1 MAALDGCGLPEIRLV
16 FWKDAFQNARVFP
29 RTIAQHLQQAA
40 ARFPV
45 VVLLGAR
52 QVGKTTLARAVF
64 GGFRYVDLEDP
75 RTAQRYRD
83 DARFELDA
91 AGDGLILDE
100 AQAVPSVFAALRGAV
115 DARRRSVGRYVVLGS
130 AQPALVRG
138 VSESLAGRA
147 AVVELDPLTAEEAGR
162 GPDAVGWQTLWL
174 KGGFPD
180 ALRGDSR
187 EWWESYLR
195 LVLERD
201 LPQYGVHA
209 DPLFMRRLLTM
220 LAHQHGGL
228 LNASALGASL
238 GVSHH
243 TVLRHL
249 DVLEAIYLLRRLP
262 PYFRNLGKRLT
273 KAPKAYL
280 RDSGLL
286 HHLLNISTA
295 DELANHPSRG
305 ASWEGFV
312 IEDVLRRE
320 RIARSGT
327 QVYFWRTA
335 AGSEIDLVLDRGGNE
350 RIAIEIKAGRGDDAR
365 AVRTLR
371 ESMPDVG
378 AVRGWIVDQ
387 APGGERVAERIA
399 RIGFAAVIHGTP

>member
-1 MAALDGCGLPEIRLV
+1 MFDRMLISSLR
-16 FWKDAFQNARVFP
+16 
-29 RTIAQHLQQAA
+29 AA
-40 ARFPV
+40 AAGFPV
-45 VVLLGAR
+45 VVVLGAR
-52 QVGKTTLARAVF
+52 QVGKTTLARSVF
-64 GGFRYVDLEDP
+64 PAHRYFDLEDP
-75 RTAQRYRD
+75 LTADRFRR

-91 AGDGLILDE
+91 ADGAGLVLDE
-100 AQAVPSVFAALRGAV
+100 AQAVPAVFAALRGAV
-115 DARRRSVGRYVVLGS
+115 DARRSDLGRFVVLGS

-147 AVVELDPLTAEEAGR
+147 AIIELDPLTASEAATGESPLSWR
-162 GPDAVGWQTLWL
+162 DVWL
-174 KGGFPD
+174 KGGLPD
-180 ALRGDSR
+180 ALRGDFR
-187 EWWESYLR
+187 AWWDSYLR

-201 LPQYGVHA
+201 LPQYGVQA

-228 LNASALGASL
+228 LNSSALGSSL

-249 DVLEAIYLLRRLP
+249 DVLEAIYLVRRLQ
-262 PYFRNLGKRLT
+262 PYFRNIGKRLT
-273 KAPKAYL
+273 KSPKVYL

-295 DELANHPSRG
+295 DELFNHPSRG

-320 RIARSGT
+320 RLIHRFS
-327 QVYFWRTA
+327 QPFFWRTA
-335 AGSEIDLVLDRGGNE
+335 AGAEIDLLLDRGDE

-365 AVRTLR
+365 AVRVLH
-371 ESMPDVG
+371 EALPDVD
-378 AVRGWIVDQ
+378 ARRGWIVDQ
-387 APGGERVAERIA
+387 AAGIERVSASIA
-399 RIGFAAVIHGTP
+399 RAGFEAVREGAP

>member
-1 MAALDGCGLPEIRLV
+1 
-16 FWKDAFQNARVFP
+16 VFP
-29 RTIAQHLQQAA
+29 RLITPALHAA
-40 ARFPV
+40 AAAFPA

-52 QVGKTTLARAVF
+52 QVGKTTLARAAF
-64 GGFRYVDLEDP
+64 GTHRYLDLEDP
-75 RTAQRYRD
+75 RTAERFRQ
-83 DARFELDA
+83 DARFELDTGA
-91 AGDGLILDE
+91 DAGAGLILDE
-100 AQAVPSVFAALRGAV
+100 AQAVPEVFNALRGAI
-115 DARRRSVGRYVVLGS
+115 DAQRSSFGRFIVLGS

-147 AVVELDPLTAEEAGR
+147 AVIELDPLTAEEAAQG
-162 GPDAVGWQTLWL
+162 GPDAATWPQLWL

-180 ALRGDSR
+180 ALRGPSR
-187 EWWESYLR
+187 GAWRAWWDSYLR

-201 LPQYGVHA
+201 LPQYGVRA

-228 LNASALGASL
+228 LNTSALGGSL

-243 TVLRHL
+243 TLLRHL
-249 DVLEAIYLLRRLP
+249 DVLESIYLLRRLP
-262 PYFRNLGKRLT
+262 PYFRNVGKRLT

-295 DELANHPSRG
+295 EELANHPSRG

-320 RIARSGT
+320 RLAHPGT
-327 QVYFWRTA
+327 RAFFWRTA
-335 AGSEIDLVLDRGGNE
+335 AGAEIDLVLDRGSE
-350 RIAIEIKAGRGDDAR
+350 RMALEIKAGRGDDAR

-371 ESMPDVG
+371 EAMPDIDAG
-378 AVRGWIVDQ
+378 RGWIVDQ
-387 APGGERVAERIA
+387 AAGVERVSERIA
-399 RIGFAAVIHGTP
+399 RAGFADVARGVP